1 MKKIAGS
8 KKCIREVIGMDDR
21 LVMLFGIPILAFF
34 IPILFFNA
42 SLSEMGLVRYLPKAG
57 VAMIYTLTYW
67 LSVRQII
74 IYFRRK
80 FPLYRQLYQRL
91 AYNIMVI
98 VPVYILL
105 HTLLDLLL
113 NKSELA
119 KYMPMENDISSW
131 NYNVVSLLLILL
143 IATIYESVWLNMK
156 WKESIVAKEK
166 LEKEYAQSQL
176 ESLKSQVNPHFLFN
190 SLNTLTYLIPED
202 SEKAVKFVQKLSKVY
217 RYILELKDKKLT
229 SLKEELNFLDSYI
242 FLLKERFGENLN
254 VKIDVDPALHNQH
267 LIPLSLQLL
276 FENAIKHNIISKDK
290 PLEVC
295 LWVDA
300 DRLLVRN
307 NLQRKAQE
315 MPSTRVGLENIRHR
329 YTFYTNEEMEVI
341 ETSEYFLVALPLLK
355 DPVAV

>member
-1 MKKIAGS
+1 
-8 KKCIREVIGMDDR
+8 MDDR
-21 LVMLFGIPILAFF
+21 LVMLLGIPILAFF

-42 SLSEMGLVRYLPKAG
+42 SLSEMGFIRYLPKAG
-57 VAMIYTLTYW
+57 VAMIYTSIYW

-80 FPLYRQLYQRL
+80 YPLYRQLYQRL
-91 AYNIMVI
+91 FYNILVI
-98 VPVYILL
+98 VPVYIFL
-105 HTLLDLLL
+105 HSVLNLLL
-113 NKSELA
+113 RKSALTQ
-119 KYMPMENDISSW
+119 YMPEEHDVSNW
-131 NYNVVSLLLILL
+131 NYNVVSILLILL

-202 SEKAVKFVQKLSKVY
+202 AGKAVKFVQKLSKVY
-217 RYILELKDKKLT
+217 RYVLEIKDKKLT
-229 SLKEELNFLDSYI
+229 SLKEELSFLDSYI
-242 FLLKERFGENLN
+242 FLLKERFGENLK
-254 VKIDVDPALHNQH
+254 VKIDIDPTLHNQH

-290 PLEVC
+290 PLEVY

-307 NLQRKAQE
+307 NLQRKTQQ
-315 MPSTRVGLENIRHR
+315 MPSTKVGLDNIRHR
-329 YTFYTNEEMEVI
+329 YSFYTNEEMEVI